1 MNRPARPG
9 PPALDISALLAA
21 LMALVLVLA
30 LAGPAAAEGN
40 RLALVCEAL
49 APVQA
54 DEAVA
59 EEAAAPSPRQP
70 TFTIAPLR
78 TARDGSGAVE
88 ATGPD
93 GRTNAGVTASH
104 TGPFAWTSG
113 TVLNTLT
120 VEGTTADGR
129 TLVLWHR
136 LDQAQSQVPPQG
148 ILTKLLCKVS

>member
-1 MNRPARPG
+1 MTRAARPG

-21 LMALVLVLA
+21 LMALA

-40 RLALVCEAL
+40 RLAIACEAL
-49 APVQA
+49 APVPA
-54 DEAVA
+54 DEAIA
-59 EEAAAPSPRQP
+59 EEAAPLPRQP

-78 TARDGSGAVE
+78 TARDGSGTVE

-120 VEGTTADGR
+120 VEDATEDGR
-129 TLVLWHR
+129 TLVLWHQ
-136 LDQAQSQVPPQG
+136 LDQAQAQVPPVGQ
-148 ILTKLLCKVS
+148 LTKLICEIS

>member
-1 MNRPARPG
+1 MTRAARPG

-21 LMALVLVLA
+21 LMALALA

-40 RLALVCEAL
+40 RLALACEAL
-49 APVQA
+49 APVVPA
-54 DEAVA
+54 DEVIA
-59 EEAAAPSPRQP
+59 EEAAPLPRQP

-78 TARDGSGAVE
+78 TARVGSGTVE

-120 VEGTTADGR
+120 VEGATEDGR
-129 TLVLWHR
+129 TLVLWHQ
-136 LDQAQSQVPPQG
+136 LDQAQAQVPPVGQ
-148 ILTKLLCKVS
+148 LTKLICEIS

>member
-1 MNRPARPG
+1 MTRAARPG

-21 LMALVLVLA
+21 LMALA

-40 RLALVCEAL
+40 RLALACEAL
-49 APVQA
+49 APVPA
-54 DEAVA
+54 DEAIA
-59 EEAAAPSPRQP
+59 EEAAPLPRQP

-78 TARDGSGAVE
+78 TARDGSGTVE

-120 VEGTTADGR
+120 VEGATEDGR
-129 TLVLWHR
+129 TLVLWHQ
-136 LDQAQSQVPPQG
+136 LDQAQAQVPPVGQ
-148 ILTKLLCKVS
+148 LTKLICEIS